1 MMMMLVHRFHQLRP
15 TLTPAAT
22 TSLAAAETTFF
33 EIRSAMISLWNRQE
47 RERERET
54 EIMSVPFFL
63 PSFYETMESFSTVVG
78 QEKRHLVFVVVV
90 VSFPFLLSDVF
101 LLFRFFFLLPTTRSA
116 ESETSGCLDRNN
128 RNKRASHLAFF
139 FSIQNE
145 EMLRRSVMTVQW

>member
-1 MMMMLVHRFHQLRP
+1 MMMMMLVHRFHQLRP

-101 LLFRFFFLLPTTRSA
+101 LLFRFFFCSPPPVRPSPRPPVA
-116 ESETSGCLDRNN
+116 SNETIETKEHRTWL
-128 RNKRASHLAFF
+128 FF
-139 FSIQNE
+139 F
-145 EMLRRSVMTVQW
+145 LYRTKRCCVDP

>member
-1 MMMMLVHRFHQLRP
+1 MMMMMLVHRFHQLRP

-47 RERERET
+47 RERERDRDNER
-54 EIMSVPFFL
+54 SFFL
-63 PSFYETMESFSTVVG
+63 AIFLRDDGVFFHCRRPRETPSCFCCCCC
-78 QEKRHLVFVVVV
+78 V
-90 VSFPFLLSDVF
+90 VSISSLR
-101 LLFRFFFLLPTTRSA
+101 RFSFVSVFFLLPTTRSA